1 MSIKNVK
8 KRSGELVPFDSAKI
22 TQAVYKCLEQIG
34 HKNSL
39 EDAEKVTKKV
49 DKRISKYVKEHG
61 KDFIPSVEELQD
73 HVEFELMK
81 AGLFEGAK
89 AYILYREER
98 KKDRSRSIF
107 RKRLTLKPYE
117 YPEVL
122 EYVDA
127 IRHSYWVHTEFSF
140 TSDVQDFKI
149 NVTPVE
155 RNALQNCMLAIAQ
168 IEVGVKTFWGDVY
181 KHLPKPEIGAVGQT
195 FAESEVRH
203 MDAYSHLLEVLG
215 LNGDFEKLKNV
226 PVMNK
231 RINYLQ
237 DALKGS
243 KSDEPEEYTHSI
255 LLFSLFIEHVSLFSQ
270 FLIIMAFN
278 KHKNIFKGIS
288 NVVEAT
294 SKEEQ
299 IHGLFGIELIK
310 IIKAEHPTWFDDEQN
325 NEVKKSCIRAFE
337 AESDII
343 DWIFEE
349 GEIDFMPKAT
359 VKEFMKNRFNNSLE
373 AIGLEKVFEVD
384 EEILA
389 ETDWFDDEI
398 MSTKHGDFFVKRSTN
413 YNKRSKSI
421 TSDDLF

>member
-1 MSIKNVK
+1 M
-8 KRSGELVPFDSAKI
+8 
-22 TQAVYKCLEQIG
+22 YKCLEQIG
-34 HKNSL
+34 HSSSL
-39 EDAEKVTKKV
+39 EDAEKVSKKV
-49 DKRISKYVKEHG
+49 DKRVTKFVKDHG
-61 KDFIPSVEELQD
+61 KDFIPSVEEVQD
-73 HVEFELMK
+73 MVEFEMMK
-81 AGLFEGAK
+81 AGLFEAAK
-89 AYILYREER
+89 SYILYREER

-107 RKRLTLKPYE
+107 RKRLNLKPYE
-117 YPEVL
+117 YPELL

-140 TSDVQDFKI
+140 TSDIQDFKVNI
-149 NVTPVE
+149 SESE

-168 IEVGVKTFWGDVY
+168 IEVSVKTFWGDVY
-181 KHLPKPEIGAVGQT
+181 KHLPKPEVGAVGQT

-215 LNGDFEKLKNV
+215 LNGDFERLKNI

-310 IIKAEHPTWFDDEQN
+310 IIKQEHPTWFDDEHN
-325 NEVKKSCIRAFE
+325 NEVKKACIRAYE

-349 GEIDFMPKAT
+349 GEVDFLPKS
-359 VKEFMKNRFNNSLE
+359 VVNEFMKNRFNKSLE
-373 AIGLEKVFEVD
+373 SIGLEKVFEID
-384 EEILA
+384 EAIL
-389 ETDWFDDEI
+389 EQTDWFDDEI
-398 MSTKHGDFFVKRSTN
+398 MSTKHGDFFVKRSVN

>member
-1 MSIKNVK
+1 MSIDNIK
-8 KRSGELVPFDSAKI
+8 KRSGELVAFDRNKV

-34 HKNSL
+34 TKDSL
-39 EDAEKVTKKV
+39 DEAEKVSKKV
-49 DKRISKYVKEHG
+49 DKRIVKFVKEHKG
-61 KDFIPSVEELQD
+61 FVPTVEDVQD
-73 HVEFELMK
+73 MVEFELMK
-81 AGLFEGAK
+81 AGFFEAAK
-89 AYILYREER
+89 AYILYRQER
-98 KKDRSRSIF
+98 TKDRSRNIF
-107 RKRLTLKPYE
+107 KARLNLKPYE
-117 YPEVL
+117 YPELL

-140 TSDVQDFKI
+140 TSDVQDFKV
-149 NVTPVE
+149 NVSPSE
-155 RNALQNCMLAIAQ
+155 RSALQNCMLAIAQ
-168 IEVGVKTFWGDVY
+168 IEVSVKTFWGDVY
-181 KHLPKPEIGAVGQT
+181 KHLPKPEVGAVGQT

-215 LNGDFEKLKNV
+215 LNGDFERIKNI

-231 RINYLQ
+231 RVNYLQ
-237 DALKGS
+237 DALKNS
-243 KSDEPEEYTHSI
+243 KSDDDEEYSHSI

-310 IIKAEHPTWFDDEQN
+310 IIKSEHPTWFDDEHN
-325 NEVKKSCIRAFE
+325 NQVKKACLKAYE
-337 AESDII
+337 AEMEIV
-343 DWIFEE
+343 DWIFEQ
-349 GEIDFMPKAT
+349 GEIDFLPKS
-359 VKEFMKNRFNNSLE
+359 VINEFVKNRFNKSLE
-373 AIGLEKVFEVD
+373 SIGLEKVFEID
-384 EEILA
+384 EEILS

-398 MSTKHGDFFVKRSTN
+398 MSTKHGDFFVKRSVN